1 MSSAQQARHRTTPR
15 PRAARSVAALQGQ
28 AGERP
33 DRRQAILLTAEKMF
47 SERGYH
53 GVSIRQIAEQA
64 GVPLALV
71 GYYFGTKP
79 ALFRAIFEHWSFTIE
94 ERLARLRESERAP
107 WDEGKLERIIEAFVM
122 PVIAM
127 RASPEGEYYALLMTQ
142 GVSPPLE
149 EVSQV
154 ICDFFDPMAQAFI
167 GALHTTLAHEAPQIT
182 RASVA
187 WCYQFALGALLH
199 HIADARVEP
208 LSQHSTRAN
217 DPSAAPLLVAFI
229 VHGIRGAVAR
239 LHPPSPSS
247 KPRTRRQ
254 A

>member
-1 MSSAQQARHRTTPR
+1 MSTALKARPHAPPR
-15 PRAARSVAALQGQ
+15 ERIERAAVPGGKGAL
-28 AGERP
+28 RP
-33 DRRQAILLTAEKMF
+33 DRRLAILLSAEKLF

-53 GVSIRQIAEQA
+53 GVSIRHIAEDA

-79 ALFRAIFEHWSFTIE
+79 GLFRAIFERWSATID
-94 ERLARLRESERAP
+94 ERLARLREAERQP
-107 WDEGKLERIIEAFVM
+107 WDAGRLERIIEAFVM

-142 GVSPPLE
+142 GVSPPIE

-167 GALHTTLAHEAPQIT
+167 EALHSTLAHEAPTIT

-187 WCYQFALGALLH
+187 WCYQFALGTLLH
-199 HIADARVEP
+199 HIADTRVQT

-217 DPSAAPLLVAFI
+217 DASAAPLLVAFI
-229 VHGIRGAVAR
+229 VHGIRGTVAR
-239 LHPPSPSS
+239 LHPPISPS
-247 KPRTRRQ
+247 KPRTRRPT
-254 A
+254 

>member
-1 MSSAQQARHRTTPR
+1 MSIALQARNRPVQP
-15 PRAARSVAALQGQ
+15 PRAARAS
-28 AGERP
+28 ERP
-33 DRRQAILLTAEKMF
+33 DRRLAILLTAEKMF

-79 ALFRAIFEHWSFTIE
+79 ALFRAIFERWSSTIE
-94 ERLARLRESERAP
+94 ERLARLRETEREP
-107 WDEGKLERIIEAFVM
+107 WDGGKLERIIEAFVV

-142 GVSPPLE
+142 GISPPIE

-154 ICDFFDPMAQAFI
+154 IGDFFDPMAQAFI
-167 GALHTTLAHEAPQIT
+167 QALHTTLAHETPAIT
-182 RASVA
+182 RATVA

-199 HIADARVEP
+199 HIADVRVEA
-208 LSQHSTRAN
+208 LSLHNTRAN

-229 VHGIRGAVAR
+229 VQGIRGAVAQ
-239 LHPPSPSS
+239 LHPFPPSS
-247 KPRTRRQ
+247 KPPKRRP